1 MSDLMKDESLKVRL
15 FDLFYHFPL
24 SSFLRSVRALFAA
37 IIRMHDYACNNN
49 YTCTCAWTCV
59 EIDRPWEDDVIYENT
74 MDFDGHDNEGIFID
88 AGPQL

>member
-1 MSDLMKDESLKVRL
+1 MQLIVCMITL
-15 FDLFYHFPL
+15 
-24 SSFLRSVRALFAA
+24 A
-37 IIRMHDYACNNN
+37 INC
-49 YTCTCAWTCV
+49 TCTYGRV